1 MTNSKRKV
9 NPVFVY
15 IGNGNYVQSDNIFAV
30 LKNSGNPAKATRQL
44 AETEGRLL
52 HMNGGQPA
60 LSLLM
65 TTHGAVIKCAVSAK
79 TMARR
84 MNQPVTNRVSSVE
97 TLLPTEDDEPA
108 DNDEFN
114 LDDAYEAE
122 SGDEAE
128 FE

>member
-1 MTNSKRKV
+1 M
-9 NPVFVY
+9 
-15 IGNGNYVQSDNIFAV
+15 
-30 LKNSGNPAKATRQL
+30 
-44 AETEGRLL
+44 
-52 HMNGGQPA
+52 
-60 LSLLM
+60 
-65 TTHGAVIKCAVSAK
+65 
-79 TMARR
+79 
-84 MNQPVTNRVSSVE
+84 TNRVSSVE